1 MIDESLLAKVA
12 SLSTADRLELIGAV
26 WDTLSPDDLPITDGE
41 KALLDARLADL
52 VRKTREQSSWSE
64 VRARL
69 ERLHR
74 SASGSPSFE
83 LLKENNSMSGTLF
96 DEAKLKEA
104 LKSAIV
110 EILEERK
117 DLVREVLEEALE
129 DIALARAIE
138 EGEQSE
144 LVTRDEVFKALEPNN

>member
-1 MIDESLLAKVA
+1 MA
-12 SLSTADRLELIGAV
+12 TTLI
-26 WDTLSPDDLPITDGE
+26 
-41 KALLDARLADL
+41 
-52 VRKTREQSSWSE
+52 
-64 VRARL
+64 
-69 ERLHR
+69 
-74 SASGSPSFE
+74 
-83 LLKENNSMSGTLF
+83 
-96 DEAKLKEA
+96 DEAKLKEL

-144 LVTRDEVFKALEPNN
+144 IVTRDEVFNALESRN

>member
-1 MIDESLLAKVA
+1 MSTILEVEKLA
-12 SLSTADRLELIGAV
+12 L
-26 WDTLSPDDLPITDGE
+26 DLPERERAALAANLLNSLPGILSDDDEGVAEALRRDAEIEADPDQAYFSCAVGFPHSEPAALFKEDG
-41 KALLDARLADL
+41 
-52 VRKTREQSSWSE
+52 
-64 VRARL
+64 
-69 ERLHR
+69 
-74 SASGSPSFE
+74 
-83 LLKENNSMSGTLF
+83 NMSTTSI

-144 LVTRDEVFKALEPNN
+144 LVTRDEVFKALESSN

>member
-1 MIDESLLAKVA
+1 M
-12 SLSTADRLELIGAV
+12 STTLI
-26 WDTLSPDDLPITDGE
+26 
-41 KALLDARLADL
+41 
-52 VRKTREQSSWSE
+52 
-64 VRARL
+64 
-69 ERLHR
+69 
-74 SASGSPSFE
+74 
-83 LLKENNSMSGTLF
+83 

-129 DIALARAIE
+129 DIALARAID

-144 LVTRDEVFKALEPNN
+144 LVTRDEVFKALESSN

>member
-1 MIDESLLAKVA
+1 MSSI
-12 SLSTADRLELIGAV
+12 LI
-26 WDTLSPDDLPITDGE
+26 
-41 KALLDARLADL
+41 
-52 VRKTREQSSWSE
+52 
-64 VRARL
+64 
-69 ERLHR
+69 
-74 SASGSPSFE
+74 
-83 LLKENNSMSGTLF
+83 

-129 DIALARAIE
+129 DIALAHAIE

-144 LVTRDEVFKALEPNN
+144 LVTRDEVFNVLERNN

>member
-1 MIDESLLAKVA
+1 MS
-12 SLSTADRLELIGAV
+12 STI
-26 WDTLSPDDLPITDGE
+26 I
-41 KALLDARLADL
+41 
-52 VRKTREQSSWSE
+52 
-64 VRARL
+64 
-69 ERLHR
+69 
-74 SASGSPSFE
+74 
-83 LLKENNSMSGTLF
+83 

-138 EGEQSE
+138 EGEQSK
-144 LVTRDEVFKALEPNN
+144 LVTRDEVFNALEPNN

>member
-1 MIDESLLAKVA
+1 MATTLIDE
-12 SLSTADRLELIGAV
+12 G
-26 WDTLSPDDLPITDGE
+26 
-41 KALLDARLADL
+41 
-52 VRKTREQSSWSE
+52 
-64 VRARL
+64 
-69 ERLHR
+69 
-74 SASGSPSFE
+74 
-83 LLKENNSMSGTLF
+83 
-96 DEAKLKEA
+96 KLKEA

-144 LVTRDEVFKALEPNN
+144 LVTRDEVFKALESSN

>member
-1 MIDESLLAKVA
+1 M
-12 SLSTADRLELIGAV
+12 STTVI
-26 WDTLSPDDLPITDGE
+26 
-41 KALLDARLADL
+41 
-52 VRKTREQSSWSE
+52 
-64 VRARL
+64 
-69 ERLHR
+69 
-74 SASGSPSFE
+74 
-83 LLKENNSMSGTLF
+83 

-104 LKSAIV
+104 LKAALI

-144 LVTRDEVFKALEPNN
+144 LVTRDEVFNALERNN

>member
-1 MIDESLLAKVA
+1 MSSI
-12 SLSTADRLELIGAV
+12 LI
-26 WDTLSPDDLPITDGE
+26 
-41 KALLDARLADL
+41 
-52 VRKTREQSSWSE
+52 
-64 VRARL
+64 
-69 ERLHR
+69 
-74 SASGSPSFE
+74 
-83 LLKENNSMSGTLF
+83 

-117 DLVREVLEEALE
+117 DLVRDLLEEALE

-144 LVTRDEVFKALEPNN
+144 LVTRDEVLNALERNN